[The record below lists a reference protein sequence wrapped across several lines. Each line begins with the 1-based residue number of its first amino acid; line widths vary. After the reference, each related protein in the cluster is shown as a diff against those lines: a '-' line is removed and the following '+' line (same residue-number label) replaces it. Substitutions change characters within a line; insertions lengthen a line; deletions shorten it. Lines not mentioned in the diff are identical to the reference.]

1 MNRMIT
7 LTLMGL
13 IGLVFAGST
22 ALAAAP
28 KKAHAEK
35 PHTAVF
41 AGGCFWCMQPG
52 FDKTE
57 GVVST
62 LVGYAGGDAKTANY
76 EAVSSGR
83 TEHLEAIEVTYDPKK
98 VSYERLLTIYL
109 ENIDPTQAD
118 GQFADRGPQ
127 YHTAIFYAD
136 EAQKAA
142 AEKAL
147 KAIEA
152 KFAPEPI
159 VVKLLPAKPFYAAED
174 YHQKYYEKNS
184 VHYNAYKR
192 GSGREGFIERT
203 WGKK

>member
-1 MNRMIT
+1 
-7 LTLMGL
+7 
-13 IGLVFAGST
+13 
-22 ALAAAP
+22 
-28 KKAHAEK
+28 
-35 PHTAVF
+35 
-41 AGGCFWCMQPG
+41 
-52 FDKTE
+52 
-57 GVVST
+57 
-62 LVGYAGGDAKTANY
+62 
-76 EAVSSGR
+76 
-83 TEHLEAIEVTYDPKK
+83 VTYDPKK

>member
-1 MNRMIT
+1 MKQLLR
-7 LTLMGL
+7 LTL
-13 IGLVFAGST
+13 IGLASLVLGST
-22 ALAAAP
+22 AMAATP
-28 KKAHAEK
+28 KKSHAEK

-52 FDKTE
+52 YDKNE
-57 GVVST
+57 GVIST
-62 LVGYAGGDAKTANY
+62 LVGYSGGDAKTATY
-76 EAVSSGR
+76 EQVSSGK
-83 TEHLEAIEVTYDPKK
+83 TEHLEVIEVTYDPKK
-98 VSYERLLTIYL
+98 VSYDTLLTIYL

-118 GQFADRGPQ
+118 GQFADRGAHYQ
-127 YHTAIFYAD
+127 TAIFYAD
-136 EAQKAA
+136 AAQKSA

-152 KFAPEPI
+152 KFAPKPI

-184 VHYNAYKR
+184 THYNAYKR
-192 GSGREGFIERT
+192 GSGRAGYIERT